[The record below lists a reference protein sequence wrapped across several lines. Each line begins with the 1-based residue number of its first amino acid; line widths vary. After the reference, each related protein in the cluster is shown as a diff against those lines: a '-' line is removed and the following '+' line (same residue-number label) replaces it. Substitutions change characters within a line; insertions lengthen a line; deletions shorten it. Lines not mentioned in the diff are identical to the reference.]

1 MRRGFAKGGESG
13 MVGGMKSLADLWATV
28 AAWWHGIAEN
38 VIWKRGRL
46 DITTGEVVWCALLL
60 LAVLWGIR
68 WLAHW
73 VVRRLPEPVREDPDV
88 PRRVVRGLYL
98 VSLVLAGLAALAIM
112 DIPYKR
118 FIDIPLWKMGGRN
131 ITAGG
136 LLWALG
142 LLLAGRWISRVLAY
156 WFVRRLPKAVRE
168 APEMQTRV
176 PRALYIAFFLLFVL
190 GALQIAGIPLKTFTF
205 LGSAIALGF
214 GFGAQ
219 NLCSNIISGVILK
232 LTRPLGKGD
241 IIETDGRAG
250 TVQVV
255 GFRST
260 EILTFDGVHLEVPNS
275 NLLSSTIVT
284 RTTNSG
290 MLRGSLTVGVSYDS
304 DSRLV
309 ERLLT
314 ELVENHPTVVH
325 EEGRANRVLFKNF
338 GDSALEFQVLYW
350 VDIGKTTLDIV
361 GGELR
366 HAILETFRANR
377 ISIPYPQVDV
387 HMPEGAGK

>member
-1 MRRGFAKGGESG
+1 MWYGL
-13 MVGGMKSLADLWATV
+13 GMKTLADFWA
-28 AAWWHGIAEN
+28 AAGTWWHGIAEN

-46 DITTGEVVWCALLL
+46 DITTGEVVWSALVL
-60 LAVLWGIR
+60 LAVLWIIR
-68 WLAHW
+68 RLAHW
-73 VVRRLPEPVREDPDV
+73 IVRRLPEPMREDPDV
-88 PRRVVRGLYL
+88 PRRLVRGLYL
-98 VSLVLAGLAALAIM
+98 VSLVLVGLAALAIM

-118 FIDIPLWKMGGRN
+118 FIDIPLWKMGGRT

-142 LLLAGRWISRVLAY
+142 VLLAGRWISRALAY
-156 WFVRRLPKAVRE
+156 WFVRRLPKAVRS

-176 PRALYIAFFLLFVL
+176 PRSLYIAFFLLFVL
-190 GALQIAGIPLKTFTF
+190 AALQIAGIPLKTFMF

-241 IIETDGRAG
+241 IIESDGRAG

-284 RTTNSG
+284 RTTLTK
-290 MLRGSLTVGVSYDS
+290 MLRGSLTVGVSYDA
-304 DSRLV
+304 DTRLV
-309 ERLLT
+309 EKLLT
-314 ELVENHPTVVH
+314 ELVENHPSVVH
-325 EEGRANRVLFKNF
+325 GEGYANRVLFTDF
-338 GDSALEFQVLYW
+338 GDSSLVFKILYW
-350 VDIGKTTLDIV
+350 VDISNTTLDIV

-366 HAILETFRANR
+366 HAILESFRANG

-387 HMPEGAGK
+387 HLPAPK

>member
-1 MRRGFAKGGESG
+1 M
-13 MVGGMKSLADLWATV
+13 
-28 AAWWHGIAEN
+28 
-38 VIWKRGRL
+38 
-46 DITTGEVVWCALLL
+46 
-60 LAVLWGIR
+60 
-68 WLAHW
+68 HW
-73 VVRRLPEPVREDPDV
+73 IVRRLPESVREDPNV
-88 PRRVVRGLYL
+88 PKRVVRGIYL
-98 VSLVLAGLAALAIM
+98 VSLVLVGLAALAIM
-112 DIPYKR
+112 DIPYKK
-118 FIDIPLWKMGGRN
+118 FIDIPLWHMGGRA

-136 LLWALG
+136 ILWALG
-142 LLLAGRWISRVLAY
+142 VVLVGRWISRGLAY
-156 WFVRRLPKAVRE
+156 WFVGRLPKAVRE

-190 GALQIAGIPLKTFTF
+190 AALQIAGIPLKTFMF

-241 IIETDGRAG
+241 IIESDGRAG

-284 RTTNSG
+284 RTTLTK
-290 MLRGSLTVGVSYDS
+290 MLRGTLTVGVSYDS
-304 DSRLV
+304 DTRLV
-309 ERLLT
+309 EKLLT
-314 ELVENHPTVVH
+314 ELVENHPSVVH
-325 EEGRANRVLFKNF
+325 EEGRANRVLFTDF
-338 GDSALEFQVLYW
+338 GDSALEFKVLYW
-350 VDIGKTTLDIV
+350 VDIGNTTLDIV

-366 HAILETFRANR
+366 HAILETFRANG

-387 HMPEGAGK
+387 HMPAAK

>member
-1 MRRGFAKGGESG
+1 
-13 MVGGMKSLADLWATV
+13 MVEGMKALADFWAAT
-28 AAWWHGIAEN
+28 ATWWKGIAEH
-38 VIWKRGRL
+38 VIWKRGSL
-46 DITTGEVVWCALLL
+46 DITTGEVVWTALLV
-60 LAVLWGIR
+60 LAVLWIIR
-68 WLAHW
+68 LCAHW
-73 VVRRLPEPVREDPDV
+73 IVRRLPESMREDPDV
-88 PRRVVRGLYL
+88 PKRVVRGLYF
-98 VSLVLAGLAALAIM
+98 VALVLAGLAALAIM

-118 FIDIPLWKMGGRN
+118 FIYIPLWKMGDR
-131 ITAGG
+131 TVTVGG
-136 LLWALG
+136 ILWAFG
-142 LLLAGRWISRVLAY
+142 VVLAGRWISRALAY

-190 GALQIAGIPLKTFTF
+190 AALQIAGIPLKTFNF
-205 LGSAIALGF
+205 LGGAIALGF

-241 IIETDGRAG
+241 IIESDGRAG

-260 EILTFDGVHLEVPNS
+260 EIMTFDGVHLEVPNS

-284 RTTNSG
+284 RTTLTK
-290 MLRGSLTVGVSYDS
+290 MLRGALEVGVSYDS
-304 DSRLV
+304 DTRLV

-314 ELVENHPTVVH
+314 ELVESHPSVVH
-325 EEGRANRVLFKNF
+325 EEGRPNRVLFQNF
-338 GDSALEFQVLYW
+338 GDSALEFKILYW
-350 VDIGKTTLDIV
+350 VDIGTTTLDIV

-366 HAILETFRANR
+366 HAILETFRANG
-377 ISIPYPQVDV
+377 ISIPYPQMDV
-387 HMPEGAGK
+387 HMAVPK

>member
-1 MRRGFAKGGESG
+1 
-13 MVGGMKSLADLWATV
+13 MKETITTYLA
-28 AAWWHGIAEN
+28 AAGKWWDGIAGN
-38 VIWKRGRL
+38 VIWKKGRL
-46 DITTGEVVWCALLL
+46 DITTGEVVRSVLLL
-60 LAVLWGIR
+60 MAVLWLIR
-68 WLAHW
+68 LLAHW
-73 VVRRLPEPVREDPDV
+73 IVRRLPEPMRENPDV
-88 PRRVVRGLYL
+88 PKRVVRALYSASIVL
-98 VSLVLAGLAALAIM
+98 VGLAALAIM

-118 FIDIPLWKMGGRN
+118 FIDFTPFHIGGKT
-131 ITAGG
+131 ITVGG
-136 LLWALG
+136 ILWAFAVV
-142 LLLAGRWISRVLAY
+142 LAGRWISRGLAY

-190 GALQIAGIPLKTFTF
+190 AAIQIAGVPFRTFTF
-205 LGSAIALGF
+205 LGSAVALGF

-241 IIETDGRAG
+241 IIESDGRAG

-284 RTTNSG
+284 RTTLTK
-290 MLRGSLTVGVSYDS
+290 MLRGTLTVGVSYDS
-304 DSRLV
+304 DTRLV

-314 ELVENHPTVVH
+314 ELVEKHPSVVH
-325 EEGRANRVLFKNF
+325 EEGRPNRVLFQDF
-338 GDSALEFQVLYW
+338 GDSALVFKVLYW
-350 VDIGKTTLDIV
+350 VDISSTTLDIV

-366 HAILETFRANR
+366 HAILEVFRANG

-387 HMPEGAGK
+387 HQIPSPAPKGVQTTG